1 MAKDAAAA
9 EAVLQYLNVQNRP
22 YSAIDIFNNLHKAH
36 GQTAVKKVLES
47 LAADGKIVEK
57 TYGKQKIYFAD
68 QSQFPVAN
76 EAELKE
82 MDKRINDLTSEAS
95 VLQKEISKLDAELTA
110 ASNQL
115 TLDEA
120 KTQLA
125 AINAEVAEGEKRLN
139 AIKNQ
144 GYAVSPEEKD
154 RILANREK
162 HLREWRK
169 RKRMA
174 VDACDAILEHYP
186 KSKREFFEEVGIE
199 TDEDVGVVL
208 PKS

>member
-139 AIKNQ
+139 AIKNKSD
-144 GYAVSPEEKD
+144 AVSPEEKD

>member
-1 MAKDAAAA
+1 M
-9 EAVLQYLNVQNRP
+9 
-22 YSAIDIFNNLHKAH
+22 
-36 GQTAVKKVLES
+36 
-47 LAADGKIVEK
+47 
-57 TYGKQKIYFAD
+57 
-68 QSQFPVAN
+68 
-76 EAELKE
+76 
-82 MDKRINDLTSEAS
+82 
-95 VLQKEISKLDAELTA
+95 
-110 ASNQL
+110 
-115 TLDEA
+115 
-120 KTQLA
+120 
-125 AINAEVAEGEKRLN
+125 
-139 AIKNQ
+139 
-144 GYAVSPEEKD
+144 SPEEKD